1 MEGARALLAFRDGEK
16 SDRAMVGAMMWAEY
30 QSFMLSWG
38 KAWERA
44 HKK

>member
-1 MEGARALLAFRDGEK
+1 VEPTD
-16 SDRAMVGAMMWAEY
+16 DAMVGAMMEAEY

-38 KAWERA
+38 KACERA